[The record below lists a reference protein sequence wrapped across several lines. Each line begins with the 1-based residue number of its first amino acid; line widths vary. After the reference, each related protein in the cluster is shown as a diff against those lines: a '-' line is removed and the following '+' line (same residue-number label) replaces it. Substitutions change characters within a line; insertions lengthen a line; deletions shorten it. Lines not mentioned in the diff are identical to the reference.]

1 MSKKIKENKK
11 KISKKMT
18 LAIKIV
24 KSKKSGFY
32 TFENKII
39 SDDKVKIFFKKSNNS

>member
-1 MSKKIKENKK
+1 M
-11 KISKKMT
+11 SKKMT

-32 TFENKII
+32 TFENKMI
-39 SDDKVKIFFKKSNNS
+39 SDKKVNIFFKKKNEL